1 MELKLF
7 GFIHDVTN
15 YIENITDDLE
25 MASNEIKKIFLKEL
39 LELSNDGY
47 LNINRRVKSV
57 PSLKEKKFLGI
68 IPTRNLILQKN
79 LFLTYQI

>member
-25 MASNEIKKIFLKEL
+25 MASNEIKNF
-39 LELSNDGY
+39 
-47 LNINRRVKSV
+47 
-57 PSLKEKKFLGI
+57 F
-68 IPTRNLILQKN
+68 
-79 LFLTYQI
+79 